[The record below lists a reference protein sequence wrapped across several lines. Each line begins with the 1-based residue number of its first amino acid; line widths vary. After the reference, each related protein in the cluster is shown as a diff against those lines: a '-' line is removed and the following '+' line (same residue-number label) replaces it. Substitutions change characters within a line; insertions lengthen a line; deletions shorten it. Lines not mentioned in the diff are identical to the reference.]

1 MVISAMEVRTL
12 TEQLLFITVRITTLT
27 AEGRAGSGTG
37 FLLSEENPQG
47 GTSLLVVTNKHVV
60 EGAASITMHFLAASG
75 QSPELGTERTLS
87 AGPELFIGHPDPA
100 VDIAMIRVG
109 GALQELADA
118 GTPAFFR
125 SVSTSMCATSS
136 VLQEFEPIEPV
147 TFIGYPSG
155 LYDSASF
162 LPIVRQGYAATA
174 MDVDYEGKPT
184 FLIDASVFPGSSGS
198 PVFLVPRPS
207 APDKFGNIT
216 IGGPARP
223 PVLLGIV
230 AAVHQRQVPVLQT
243 DAGIGVPFVYDLID
257 LGIVYKAREIQTLA
271 SRLIA
276 GKPIAS

>member
-1 MVISAMEVRTL
+1 VEVQTL

-27 AEGRAGSGTG
+27 ADGRAGSGTG
-37 FLLSEENPQG
+37 FLLSEDNPQG
-47 GTSLLVVTNKHVV
+47 GTSIFVVTNKHVV
-60 EGAASITMHFLAASG
+60 EGAAAVTLHFLAASG
-75 QSPELGTERTLS
+75 QSPELGKERTLL
-87 AGPELFIGHPDPA
+87 AAPGQFIGHPDPDI
-100 VDIAMIRVG
+100 DIAVIGVG
-109 GALQELADA
+109 GALQELANA

-125 SVSTSMCATSS
+125 SVATSMCATSD

-147 TFIGYPSG
+147 TFIGYPNG

-216 IGGPARP
+216 IGGPSRP

-257 LGIVYKAREIQTLA
+257 LGIVYKAREIQALA
-271 SRLIA
+271 SQLITGA
-276 GKPIAS
+276 QVAS